1 MRRADVKHD
10 EERRPQA
17 GRQGRDNS
25 FKGLDASSRS
35 SNDHNVSGFCQIY
48 RRAFSI
54 ARLDAYHPVLAV
66 CEPTFSQMSAVIRP
80 TRAMAYRIRSRAI
93 ADAGPIKQGVTR
105 FQAISAMI

>member
-10 EERRPQA
+10 EERRLQA

-35 SNDHNVSGFCQIY
+35 PNDHNVSGFCQIY

-54 ARLDAYHPVLAV
+54 ARLDAYHPVPALSK
-66 CEPTFSQMSAVIRP
+66 PTFPGCKPSFALDSC
-80 TRAMAYRIRSRAI
+80 
-93 ADAGPIKQGVTR
+93 K
-105 FQAISAMI
+105 

>member
-54 ARLDAYHPVLAV
+54 ARLDAYHPVPALSK
-66 CEPTFSQMSAVIRP
+66 PTFPGCKPSFALLALIPRNR
-80 TRAMAYRIRSRAI
+80 TWSRAI
-93 ADAGPIKQGVTR
+93 ADAPD
-105 FQAISAMI
+105 